1 MAQKQSIFGRISQ
14 LVRANINSLIDQAED
29 PQIMIDQLIRDY
41 SANIADAEA
50 AISQTIGNLRM
61 LEDDARQDE
70 QDARDWGQKALAAS
84 NKADE
89 FRNSG
94 DTASAGKFDN
104 LAKVAIQRQVE
115 EEGNV
120 NTARPQIE
128 QQTQVVDQLKN
139 GLEGMRGK
147 LNELIRKRDELSA
160 RAKTAEAQGKVND
173 ALSKINVLDPT
184 TDLGRFEEKVRRE
197 EARVRGQQELQA
209 SSLDKQFEELENV
222 GQMTEVEARL
232 AALKSGN
239 SQSSITQ

>member
-14 LVRANINSLIDQAED
+14 LVRANINNLIDQAED

-41 SANIADAEA
+41 SSNISEAEA
-50 AISQTIGNLRM
+50 AIAQTIGNLRM

-70 QDARDWGQKALAAS
+70 QDAREWGQKALAAS

-94 DTASAGKFDN
+94 DTASADKFDN

-128 QQTQVVDQLKN
+128 QQTQVVDQLKS

-147 LNELIRKRDELSA
+147 LNELIRKRDELTA

-232 AALKSGN
+232 AALKSGGAQN
-239 SQSSITQ
+239 SITQ